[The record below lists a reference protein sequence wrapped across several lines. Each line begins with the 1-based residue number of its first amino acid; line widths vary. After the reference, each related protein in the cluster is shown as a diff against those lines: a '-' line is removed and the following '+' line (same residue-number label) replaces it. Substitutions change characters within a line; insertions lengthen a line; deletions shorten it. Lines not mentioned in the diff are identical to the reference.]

1 MVLSWIM
8 PLPILAPRHRLW
20 LIAGGLAVIA
30 LGLASRRFPW
40 LFPEFLGKYPGD
52 ALWAWVVFLAW
63 AFCLPAA
70 TTARLALLAV
80 LTACGVE
87 FSQLL
92 HSPWLDAVRRTTV
105 GHLVLGT
112 TFSWCDLIA
121 YAIGIALGAGL
132 DHRLTRSSREPSP
145 PRPSPEAMPP

>member
-1 MVLSWIM
+1 MSHPVLV
-8 PLPILAPRHRLW
+8 PRRRRW
-20 LIAGGLAVIA
+20 LLAGGLAVIA

-40 LFPEFLGKYPGD
+40 LFPEVLGKYPGD

-63 AFCLPAA
+63 AFCLPGA

-80 LTACGVE
+80 VTACAVE

-92 HSPWLDAVRRTTV
+92 RIPWLDAVRRTTA

-112 TFSWCDLIA
+112 TFSWGDLIA
-121 YAIGIALGAGL
+121 YAVGIGLGAGL
-132 DHRLTRSSREPSP
+132 DRMMTRPTGTPAP
-145 PRPSPEAMPP
+145 PRPSPGAVPP